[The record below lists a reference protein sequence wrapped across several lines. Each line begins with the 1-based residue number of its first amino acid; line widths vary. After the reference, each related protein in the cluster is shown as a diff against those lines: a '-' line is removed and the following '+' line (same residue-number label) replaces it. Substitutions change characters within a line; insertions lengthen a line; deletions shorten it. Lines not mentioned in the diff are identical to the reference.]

1 MSEKLEH
8 DIEEA
13 KQQFQKLVEIMVEE
27 VHQLARSLSELFD
40 SLEPYQKYE
49 ILHPKKK
56 PRGSIRRNK
65 KKR

>member
-1 MSEKLEH
+1 MSEELASA
-8 DIEEA
+8 IEEA
-13 KQQFQKLVEIMVEE
+13 RQQFIKLGESIVKELR
-27 VHQLARSLSELFD
+27 QLARDLVELFD
-40 SLEPYQKYE
+40 SIEPYQKYE